1 VYRAAILGCRGRSRG
16 HIRAYQYVSKGE
28 VVAICDLVEELLHSF
43 GEEFGIER
51 RYTDIHEMLE
61 KEKPDLLHIVTRP
74 ALRVELMTIAAE
86 HDVPA
91 VIVEKPIAIDGKD
104 FLAISELNERCST
117 KFVVNH
123 QLHFHPKRL
132 ELQRD
137 VDEGKIGEIRF
148 LEVSARLN
156 LLGQGTHI
164 LELMFSFNGHVPATS
179 VFGQVSG
186 DKGLSTTHPAPDMA
200 EAVITFENGTRGL
213 ILCGRNAP
221 AVGEGVPDHQHK
233 RISVYGTRGFIQ
245 WQMNFWERGTPEG
258 YEGGEKSY
266 GEEDILGQAGLTE
279 AAFEW
284 LEDEDHPHPTRLELA
299 LQQFN
304 VILGIYASALERRP
318 IELPYSPEGNFLEK
332 LKETLKT

>member
-1 VYRAAILGCRGRSRG
+1 MYKAAILGCRGRSKG
-16 HIRAYQYVSKGE
+16 HIRAYERVTKGK
-28 VVAICDLVEELLHSF
+28 VVAICDLVEDLLNSF
-43 GEEFGIER
+43 GDEFGIDR
-51 RYTDIHEMLE
+51 RYTDIHEMLD

-74 ALRVELMTIAAE
+74 ALRVELLTIAAE
-86 HDVPA
+86 HEVPA
-91 VIVEKPIAIDGKD
+91 VIVEKPIAIDGED
-104 FLAISELNERCST
+104 YLAICELNKRSST
-117 KFVVNH
+117 KFIVNH

-137 VDEGKIGEIRF
+137 VDEGKIGEIRL

-186 DKGLSTTHPAPDMA
+186 DKGLYTTHPAPDMA
-200 EAVITFENGTRGL
+200 EAVITFENGTRGV
-213 ILCGRNAP
+213 ILCGKNAP
-221 AVGEGVPDHQHK
+221 SVGEGVAEHMHK

-245 WQMNFWERGTPEG
+245 WQMNFWERSTPKG
-258 YEGGEKSY
+258 YECGEKSY
-266 GEEDILGQAGLTE
+266 GAEDLLGQAGLTE

-284 LEDEDHPHPTRLELA
+284 IEDESRPHPTRLELA

-304 VILGIYASALERRP
+304 VILGLYASALDRKP
-318 IELPYSPEGNFLEK
+318 IELPYKPDGNFLER
-332 LKETLKT
+332 LRERLKT